1 MAETPEMPEEL
12 PLAGEAAETASGGGA
27 VASREI
33 CGGAPTSQRGDPSTG
48 SGQVLGHPEVGAGES
63 AAAEAGEIGGNEGE
77 TREEMPVIDVHD
89 AHHAASSWKEFF
101 THIATIV
108 LGLLIAV
115 GLEQGVE
122 HFRNRHELADTR
134 EALRREREHNI
145 KQLAVSTTEMR
156 WETAEYQNNLL
167 VFEYLQQHPGTP
179 QENLPGVLRWSHTGT
194 QFSFAAWDAA
204 SQSGMTR
211 MMPLVEAA
219 QQARLYRDLETA
231 HNEAEEEYAASH
243 KAEAYT
249 YRDYDPSHLTPAQ
262 VADEIELTQTLLMQH
277 YRHVLGLYIV
287 GLDDPD
293 FTPAP
298 TQADLEKLSH
308 SPDQQTKGLLAPAYA
323 LTLERMKAAGYVPYN
338 VTSDEW
344 IASGGT
350 KK

>member
-1 MAETPEMPEEL
+1 MAEIPEMPEEL
-12 PLAGEAAETASGGGA
+12 PLAEEAAVIAGATTTLRGGEAVETA
-27 VASREI
+27 
-33 CGGAPTSQRGDPSTG
+33 
-48 SGQVLGHPEVGAGES
+48 QVPETAKE
-63 AAAEAGEIGGNEGE
+63 E
-77 TREEMPVIDVHD
+77 TPVIDVHD

-101 THIATIV
+101 VHIATIV

-122 HFRNRHELADTR
+122 YLHNRRELADTR
-134 EALRREREHNI
+134 DALRREREHNI

-167 VFEYLQQHPGTP
+167 VLEYLQQHPGTP
-179 QENLPGVLRWSHTGT
+179 EEKLPGILQWSHTGT

-231 HNEAEEEYAASH
+231 QNEGEEEYVASH

-249 YRDYDPSHLTPAQ
+249 YRDYNPSHLTPAQ
-262 VADEIELTQTLLMQH
+262 VADEIELTQALLMQH
-277 YRHVLGLYIV
+277 YRHVLGLRIV
-287 GLDDPD
+287 GLVDPD
-293 FTPAP
+293 FTAAP
-298 TQADLEKLSH
+298 TQADLDKLSH
-308 SPDQQTKGLLAPAYA
+308 YPDQQTRGLLAPAYA
-323 LTLERMKAAGYVPYN
+323 LTLERMKAAGYVPYA

-344 IASGGT
+344 VAPGGT

>member
-1 MAETPEMPEEL
+1 
-12 PLAGEAAETASGGGA
+12 
-27 VASREI
+27 
-33 CGGAPTSQRGDPSTG
+33 
-48 SGQVLGHPEVGAGES
+48 
-63 AAAEAGEIGGNEGE
+63 
-77 TREEMPVIDVHD
+77 MPVIDVHD

-101 THIATIV
+101 VHIATIV

-122 HFRNRHELADTR
+122 HFHNRSLLADTR

-179 QENLPGVLRWSHTGT
+179 QEKLPGVLRWSHTGT

-219 QQARLYRDLETA
+219 KQTRLYRDLETA
-231 HNEAEEEYAASH
+231 QNEGEEEYVASH

-249 YRDYDPSHLTPAQ
+249 YRDYNPSHLTPAQ
-262 VADEIELTQTLLMQH
+262 VADEIELTQALLMQH
-277 YRHVLGLYIV
+277 YRHVLGLVIV
-287 GLDDPD
+287 GLIDPD

-298 TQADLEKLSH
+298 TQADLDKLSH
-308 SPDQQTKGLLAPAYA
+308 YPDQRAREQLAPAYA

-344 IASGGT
+344 VAPGGT